1 MSALHTISG
10 SPSSGLLNSCVKLIR
25 PGDGILFIE
34 NGVYYGCL
42 PDLTDCVSE
51 DNALFA
57 LREDLLARGVLS
69 KLAERIDPVGYA
81 RFVELTVDYDK
92 VISWS

>member
-10 SPSSGLLNSCVKLIR
+10 SPSSGLLDSCLKLIC
-25 PGDGILFIE
+25 PGDGILFIQD
-34 NGVYYGCL
+34 GVYYGCPPYL
-42 PDLTDCVSE
+42 LDCVSR
-51 DNALFA
+51 DNAIFA

-69 KLAERIDPVGYA
+69 NLTERIDPVGYR
-81 RFVELTVDYDK
+81 RFVELTIDYDK

>member
-10 SPSSGLLNSCVKLIR
+10 SPRSGLLDSCLKLIC
-25 PGDGILFIE
+25 PGDGILLIQD
-34 NGVYYGCL
+34 GVYYGCL
-42 PDLTDCVSE
+42 PYLLDCVSR
-51 DNALFA
+51 DNAIFA

-69 KLAERIDPVGYA
+69 KLAERIDPVGYR
-81 RFVELTVDYDK
+81 RFVELTIDYDK

>member
-10 SPSSGLLNSCVKLIR
+10 SPSSGLLDSCLKLIC
-25 PGDGILFIE
+25 PGDGILLIQD
-34 NGVYYGCL
+34 GVYYGCPPYL
-42 PDLTDCVSE
+42 LDCVSR
-51 DNALFA
+51 DNSIFA

-69 KLAERIDPVGYA
+69 KLAERIDPVGYR
-81 RFVELTVDYDK
+81 RFVELTIDYDK